1 MTRTAALTSEELKPP
16 ENPFAAQARSVRKV
30 YKTGA
35 TQLEALRGVDFGIPK
50 RTFTAIMGP
59 SGSGKSTLMHC
70 MAGLDTVTSGE
81 IYVGDTCVNELNDRG
96 LTKLRRERIGFV
108 FQSFNLVPTLNVL
121 ENITLPLDL
130 AGRKYDPAWL
140 NEVVETV
147 GLGNRLRHR
156 PTELSGGQQQRV
168 ACARAFISRPE
179 IVFGD
184 EPTGNLDTRSGTEV
198 LRFLRDSVRV
208 MGQTVV
214 MVTHDP
220 FAASYADIVVFLTD
234 GRIIDQI
241 SDPTQDSVLERMRN
255 LEPSQQPGVR
265 ARETP

>member
-1 MTRTAALTSEELKPP
+1 MTTHMAALTAEDLKPP

-30 YKTGA
+30 YGSGPTE
-35 TQLEALRGVDFGIPK
+35 LEALRGVDFGVPK

-81 IYVGDTCVNELNDRG
+81 VFIGDTSVTGLDDRG
-96 LTKLRRERIGFV
+96 LTRLRRDRVGFV
-108 FQSFNLVPTLNVL
+108 FQSFNLIPTLSVL

-130 AGRKYDPAWL
+130 SGRTCNPDWL
-140 NEVVETV
+140 DEVVRTV
-147 GLGNRLRHR
+147 GLTDRVHHR
-156 PTELSGGQQQRV
+156 PAELSGGQQQRV
-168 ACARAFISRPE
+168 ACARAFIGRPE

-184 EPTGNLDTRSGTEV
+184 EPTGNLDSRSGTEV
-198 LRFLRDSVRV
+198 LEFLRASVDTMDR
-208 MGQTVV
+208 TVV

-220 FAASYADIVVFLTD
+220 YAASYADIVVFLAD

-241 SDPTQDSVLERMRN
+241 SGPTQDAVLERMRR
-255 LEPSQQPGVR
+255 LEPAP
-265 ARETP
+265 AREKP